1 MRDGAKT
8 ASFRCLVE
16 ASRERPNGW
25 FHSLIARDGPT
36 WTEIEAY
43 FAEDLRRTFL
53 GLCSARQLADVSAA
67 ADIFIWPAIRDGYG
81 MALLEAK
88 AACLK
93 VVAGYTLG
101 VATIISD
108 GESSILRPQ
117 GDGQSFAAAV
127 HRLLHDAQMRETMDD
142 AANRNALQ

>member
-1 MRDGAKT
+1 
-8 ASFRCLVE
+8 
-16 ASRERPNGW
+16 
-25 FHSLIARDGPT
+25 
-36 WTEIEAY
+36 
-43 FAEDLRRTFL
+43 
-53 GLCSARQLADVSAA
+53 
-67 ADIFIWPAIRDGYG
+67 

-88 AACLK
+88 AARLQ

-108 GESSILRPQ
+108 EETRILRPQ
-117 GDGQSFAAAV
+117 GDGQAFTAAL